1 MSFAGFFNGTKVKES
16 ASKLKLGSEC
26 FYLRWYFPVALISQP
41 RSIRVQGTMD
51 LRRTIPNPMVILDLV
66 GDWLPD
72 VDAPQLE
79 NGFKDLLSL
88 HRYNGSPLPQ

>member
-1 MSFAGFFNGTKVKES
+1 
-16 ASKLKLGSEC
+16 
-26 FYLRWYFPVALISQP
+26 
-41 RSIRVQGTMD
+41 MD

-79 NGFKDLLSL
+79 NGF
-88 HRYNGSPLPQ
+88 